1 MTEAV
6 IVAIGRSPIARA
18 RKGGLVDVRADELA
32 TQVFQGVLDQVPD
45 LDPTALEDLYLGVS
59 EPSGEQGFNLARQV
73 AALLGLDD
81 LPGATVNRFCAS
93 SLQATRMAYHAIK
106 AGEGHAFLVGGVESI
121 SRYPAL
127 DPQPNLRFSDRT
139 KEIGER
145 IASGKS
151 WGDPRTDG
159 VAPDGMI
166 TLGFGMGLTAENVA
180 RMTGTTRADQDEY
193 ALRSQSL
200 AARSAS
206 DGFFAREI
214 VPIIRPDGSR
224 FTADDS
230 IRPSTT
236 RQGLAALE
244 PAFDPAGTVTAGNCC
259 PFNDGASGAVIVSA
273 EFAAS
278 HGLTPLARI
287 VATGVS
293 GLSPEIMGLGPV
305 ESSERALWL
314 AGMTIDDIDI
324 VEMNEAFAAQV
335 LPSAR
340 QLDIDI
346 AEKLNP
352 FGGSIALGHPY
363 GATGVR
369 LLTTLINGLRTRD
382 QTLGMATLCV
392 GGGQG
397 MAVVVERMS

>member
-1 MTEAV
+1 MTDAV

-18 RKGGLVDVRADELA
+18 RKGGLVDVRADEIA
-32 TQVFQGVLDQVPD
+32 TQVFQGVLAQVPQ
-45 LDPTALEDLYLGVS
+45 LDPTKLEDLYLGVS

-73 AALLGLDD
+73 AVLLGLDA
-81 LPGATVNRFCAS
+81 LPGTTANRFCAS
-93 SLQATRMAYHAIK
+93 SLQTTRMAYHAIK
-106 AGEGHAFLVGGVESI
+106 AGEGRAFLVGGVESI

-127 DPQPNLRFSDRT
+127 DPQPNPRFSNRSAQIT
-139 KEIGER
+139 GQIARGET
-145 IASGKS
+145 
-151 WGDPRTDG
+151 WHDPRLG
-159 VAPDGMI
+159 GGLPDGQI

-180 RMTGTTRADQDEY
+180 RSTGTTRADQDEY
-193 ALRSQSL
+193 ALRSQTL
-200 AARSAS
+200 AARSAE

-214 VPIIRPDGSR
+214 VPVTRPDGSQ

-236 RQGLAALE
+236 IEGLSALE

-259 PFNDGASGAVIVSA
+259 PFNDGASATVIVSS
-273 EFAAS
+273 EFAADN
-278 HGLTPLARI
+278 GLTPLARI

-305 ESSERALWL
+305 ESSQRALAQAEL
-314 AGMTIDDIDI
+314 TIDDIDI

-340 QLDIDI
+340 QLGIDI

-369 LLTTLINGLRTRD
+369 LLSTLLNGLRTRD
-382 QTLGMATLCV
+382 QTLGLATLCV

-397 MAVVVERMS
+397 MAVVVERMN